1 MVWNDEESRLASSGW
16 RPILLLSIVSE
27 LHVLLANPSD
37 SRSGSD
43 EGESVRSETI
53 NVFDAGHS
61 SSNEDSTLP
70 ARRDHAVRDAW
81 PCPYHGICR
90 SFGGVHF
97 TKLGLQGQCPC

>member
-1 MVWNDEESRLASSGW
+1 MVWNDEESRLDSSGW
-16 RPILLLSIVSE
+16 HPILLLSIVSE

-53 NVFDAGHS
+53 NFFDADRS
-61 SSNEDSTLP
+61 SSNEDSTLV
-70 ARRDHAVRDAW
+70 ARRDYAVRYAG

-97 TKLGLQGQCPC
+97 A

>member
-1 MVWNDEESRLASSGW
+1 MASSSVH
-16 RPILLLSIVSE
+16 PILLLSILSE
-27 LHVLLANPSD
+27 LHLLLANSSD

-53 NVFDAGHS
+53 NVFDADHS

-81 PCPYHGICR
+81 PCPYHDICR
-90 SFGGVHF
+90 SIGGVHF
-97 TKLGLQGQCPC
+97 TKFRLQGQCPC